1 MCIKTPIQ
9 ISQFSNAL
17 KGTNESGRKK
27 CLGRTML
34 NGICLRSKHSHN
46 YLTSLY
52 HFGKKKSFILLWF
65 YCQHYSTYMYLNKTE
80 QILNYNS
87 LLKVLKITS
96 LKDRFQAQNS
106 YVSEMRWKL
115 ARCSVTLGINTKSY
129 SVAPFY
135 LTVANS
141 YTH

>member
-52 HFGKKKSFILLWF
+52 HFGKKMSFILLWF

-87 LLKVLKITS
+87 LLKVLKITFWRTGFK
-96 LKDRFQAQNS
+96 LKIAMCQKWDESWQDA
-106 YVSEMRWKL
+106 VSPWESIQKVIL
-115 ARCSVTLGINTKSY
+115 
-129 SVAPFY
+129 
-135 LTVANS
+135 
-141 YTH
+141 